1 MARPIPMCIVENCH
15 NRAYKRQYCEIHY
28 DHFQRYGKV
37 FQESRYNRNEVK
49 IIDDYAEM
57 ALYNKHGEIIG
68 HTLIDIQDIEKA
80 QRYKWHMMSNG
91 YVAHKST
98 KISLLL
104 HRYLTDPPKGM
115 VVDHINRN
123 PLDNRRSNLRICTQK
138 QNARNLGIRSDNTSG
153 YKGVRYHPQW
163 GWQAYIANKGKQI
176 HVGWYKTKEE
186 AVKARMRRANEFY
199 GGFANEI
206 P

>member
-1 MARPIPMCIVENCH
+1 MIAP
-15 NRAYKRQYCEIHY
+15 KWHY
-28 DHFQRYGKV
+28 YTYGFQH
-37 FQESRYNRNEVK
+37 
-49 IIDDYAEM
+49 
-57 ALYNKHGEIIG
+57 NKHGEIIG
-68 HTLIDIQDIEKA
+68 QTLIDIQDIEKA
-80 QRYKWHMMSNG
+80 QRYKWHMTSNG

-98 KISLLL
+98 KIFLLL
-104 HRYLTDPPKGM
+104 HRYLTDCPKGM
-115 VVDHINRN
+115 VIDHINRN

-138 QNARNLGIRSDNTSG
+138 QNARNVGIRSDNTSG